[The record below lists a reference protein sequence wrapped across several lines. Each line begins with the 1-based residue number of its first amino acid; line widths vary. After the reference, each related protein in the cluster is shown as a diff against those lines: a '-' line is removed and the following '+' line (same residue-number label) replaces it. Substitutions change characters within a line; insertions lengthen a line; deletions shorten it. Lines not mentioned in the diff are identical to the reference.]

1 MCMNNETLCW
11 NCANACSNGCSWS
24 RELVPVDGWD
34 AVETRKGY
42 LVKACPQFEK
52 ETVRV
57 RSASD
62 LDTDGCIELL
72 KAAGATMY
80 RDYMDGTGFYE
91 RDYSHPETLKDTIR
105 KNRRAIEVFLKS
117 GVTGGVAAVE
127 KSAFAEYHRSG
138 ADRREVR
145 VAGESFLYEA
155 VDSL

>member
-117 GVTGGVAAVE
+117 DHG
-127 KSAFAEYHRSG
+127 
-138 ADRREVR
+138 RRLMMLTDPESVIR
-145 VAGESFLYEA
+145 ALRQHAMKYDESENGEMSMRR
-155 VDSL
+155 

>member
-91 RDYSHPETLKDTIR
+91 RDYNHPETLKDTIR

-117 GVTGGVAAVE
+117 DHG
-127 KSAFAEYHRSG
+127 
-138 ADRREVR
+138 RRLMMLTDPESVIR
-145 VAGESFLYEA
+145 ALRQHAMKYDESENGEMSMRR
-155 VDSL
+155 